1 MGVIGTLVSTGIVFF
16 VDYSFTL
23 TLKTL
28 YTFVQQNADYAK
40 LGHVRLKVFGATEGN
55 TLPLFRNLMFSD
67 PNDMTIMASLFQVE
81 FNRISANFSRHFS
94 FTLKHQRTPIHRSC

>member
-40 LGHVRLKVFGATEGN
+40 LGHVRLKVFGATEGKAS
-55 TLPLFRNLMFSD
+55 PLFRNLVFSD

-81 FNRISANFSRHFS
+81 FNRISADIFH
-94 FTLKHQRTPIHRSC
+94 